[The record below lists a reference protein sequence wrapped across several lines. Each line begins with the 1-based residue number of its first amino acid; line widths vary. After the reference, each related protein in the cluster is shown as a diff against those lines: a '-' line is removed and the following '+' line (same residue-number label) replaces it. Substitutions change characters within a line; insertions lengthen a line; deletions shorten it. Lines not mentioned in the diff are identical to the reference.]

1 MGVTKLLAGL
11 AISALV
17 ATPVMANQASSLSIA
32 NASAVK
38 AHTSAKKSNKLSSA
52 VGIGLG
58 VAAIAGVAI
67 AIAVDGS
74 DSN

>member
-1 MGVTKLLAGL
+1 MGVSKLLAGFAVSL
-11 AISALV
+11 LM
-17 ATPVMANQASSLSIA
+17 ATPVMANQASSLSVI
-32 NASAVK
+32 NASTVK
-38 AHTSAKKSNKLSSA
+38 AHTPAKKSNKLSSG

-58 VAAIAGVAI
+58 LAAIVGMVV

>member
-1 MGVTKLLAGL
+1 MGVNKLLAGL
-11 AISALV
+11 AVSVLA
-17 ATPVMANQASSLSIA
+17 ATPVMANQASSLSVA

-38 AHTSAKKSNKLSSA
+38 AHTPAKKSNKLSSG

-58 VAAIAGVAI
+58 VAAIAGVVI